1 MVFHRMDGPRYAESN
16 LRPPPRQAEA
26 SLQRTTVIVLRYR
39 RLSLDRLWLTQ
50 GLKKLVRF
58 AKVGV
63 GVTDDFRL

>member
-16 LRPPPRQAEA
+16 LRPPPRQAA
-26 SLQRTTVIVLRYR
+26 KPQSTTVVVLRYR